1 MIKIKIIAAVFLLS
15 LVGIVLNGSHQ
26 FSVSANDVAV
36 EIANYKNWTPIT
48 KEPFK
53 VPTQVKIF
61 LVDGQKLPKFDTR
74 GFV

>member
-15 LVGIVLNGSHQ
+15 LVGIVLNGSSD
-26 FSVSANDVAV
+26 FAVSANDVAD

-61 LVDGQKLPKFDTR
+61 LVDGQELSNFDTNVF
-74 GFV
+74 G